1 MQPEQLLQKVR
12 DRETFVAFVR
22 ALAAER
28 EEAEKIE
35 KDNPQAYMVDGAHN
49 WKNADIASYLYAALD
64 YFEEKPLH
72 RPAREPSWH
81 MFAAFLYCGKIIE

>member
-1 MQPEQLLQKVR
+1 MGPWPLTLDYLPKMGKSAKLMARVGLYSWLKCPAMTPEQLLQKVR

-35 KDNPQAYMVDGAHN
+35 QDNPQAYMRVYHDLN
-49 WKNADIASYLYAALD
+49 
-64 YFEEKPLH
+64 H
-72 RPAREPSWH
+72 RSP
-81 MFAAFLYCGKIIE
+81 

>member
-1 MQPEQLLQKVR
+1 MTPEQLLQKVR
-12 DRETFVAFVR
+12 DSETFVAFVR

-28 EEAEKIE
+28 EEAEKLE
-35 KDNPQAYMVDGAHN
+35 KENPQAYMVDGAHN

-72 RPAREPSWH
+72 RPEREPSWQ
-81 MFAAFLYCGKIIE
+81 MFATFLYCGKIIE

>member
-1 MQPEQLLQKVR
+1 MTSELLLQNVR

-28 EEAEKIE
+28 EEAEKLE
-35 KDNPQAYMVDGAHN
+35 KENPQAYMVDGAHN

-72 RPAREPSWH
+72 RPECEPSWH